1 MNESNTI
8 SPMLQ
13 MTVNKMTGDM
23 QFVGIFYIIGGAL
36 ECLSIIGA
44 IVGIPL
50 IICGLRIRE
59 SADSF
64 KGYLTTSESSML
76 ERALERQGR
85 FFFIQKV
92 LIIISIAL
100 AVLMIIFWI
109 VVGISLLS
117 NFSQYRSI

>member
-1 MNESNTI
+1 
-8 SPMLQ
+8 
-13 MTVNKMTGDM
+13 M

-44 IVGIPL
+44 IIGIPL

-64 KGYLTTSESSML
+64 KGYLTTNDSSML
-76 ERALERQGR
+76 EKALERQGR
-85 FFFIQKV
+85 YFFIQKV
-92 LIIISIAL
+92 LIIISIAF

-117 NFSQYRSI
+117 NFSHYRSI